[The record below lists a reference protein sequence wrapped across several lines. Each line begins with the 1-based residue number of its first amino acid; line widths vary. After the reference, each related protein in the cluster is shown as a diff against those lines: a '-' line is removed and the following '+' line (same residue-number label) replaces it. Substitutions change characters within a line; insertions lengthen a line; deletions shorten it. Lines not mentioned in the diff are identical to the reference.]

1 MNALILVDIQ
11 NDFVPGG
18 ALGVPGGDEVVAVAN
33 KLMPKFDLVL
43 ATQDWH
49 PEDHGSFA
57 DQHRGH
63 DVGDVID
70 LSGTQQVLWP
80 RHCVQGTPGA
90 EFVPGLKLDSIDHI
104 VHKGTNPEID
114 SYSGFFD
121 NERRQA
127 TELDALLRKHG
138 VDAVTIVGLATDY
151 CVKFTAMDAC
161 QLGYQTTVVFDGIRG
176 VEMHDGD
183 CELAVTEMMIAGT
196 SII

>member
-11 NDFVPGG
+11 NDFLPGG

-33 KLMPKFDLVL
+33 ELMPKFDLVV

-49 PEDHGSFA
+49 PEEHGSFA

-63 DVGDVID
+63 DVGDVIE
-70 LSGTQQVLWP
+70 LNGTQQVLWP

-90 EFVPGLKLDSIDHI
+90 EFVPGLNRDGIDQI

-138 VDAVTIVGLATDY
+138 VDDVTIVGLATDY

-196 SII
+196 RII